1 MLEHLHIENLAVI
14 ERADINFGNGFSV
27 LTGETGA
34 GKSILIDSIN
44 ILLGNRASKDIIR
57 SGCNSAVVSASFC
70 GLSEPLKEIVSE
82 FGLECDEDILVLQ
95 RNLSLDGKS
104 AARVN
109 GRQVTTSVLREIGKY
124 LISFHGQHEN
134 NNLLDKNMHL
144 SYLDNFAANQALL
157 ADYQKTYAVVS
168 ALRRKQESL
177 QVDEQEKARKIELL
191 RYQIDEIEKAELHAP
206 DDNGED
212 EEAHLLQQ
220 KSLLLHRE
228 KIISALDI
236 SRLLISENET
246 NIADQ
251 LSSVASELSHVSRY
265 NESLSDFSDRAY
277 EIYESVVALNEEIRD
292 YKETYYG
299 EEDFSSLD
307 EIEERLDLL
316 YRLKRKYGSN
326 IAEILAYY
334 EKCKEELEAVE
345 FSEEALL
352 KISEQLTEALSELQ
366 KKGERLSRSR
376 KKAAADLEKQIV
388 SELSDL
394 AMPSV
399 RFVCDISETQPGKTG
414 VDSVEFLM
422 SANPGEPLRPMTK
435 IASGGELSRIM
446 LSIKKVLSGT
456 DSSETVIFDEIDT
469 GVSGRAAQKIALK
482 LREMSA
488 GRQVIVVTHLA
499 QIAALGKNHYQIEKH
514 TDGQRT
520 FTEIRLLDG
529 KDRVE
534 EVARIM
540 GGIQIT
546 DSTLKTAEEMLA
558 QADVL

>member
-206 DDNGED
+206 DGNGED

-299 EEDFSSLD
+299 EEDFSSLN
-307 EIEERLDLL
+307 EIEERLDLF
-316 YRLKRKYGSN
+316 YRLKRKYGGNS
-326 IAEILAYY
+326 
-334 EKCKEELEAVE
+334 C
-345 FSEEALL
+345 LL
-352 KISEQLTEALSELQ
+352 
-366 KKGERLSRSR
+366 
-376 KKAAADLEKQIV
+376 
-388 SELSDL
+388 
-394 AMPSV
+394 
-399 RFVCDISETQPGKTG
+399 
-414 VDSVEFLM
+414 
-422 SANPGEPLRPMTK
+422 
-435 IASGGELSRIM
+435 
-446 LSIKKVLSGT
+446 
-456 DSSETVIFDEIDT
+456 
-469 GVSGRAAQKIALK
+469 
-482 LREMSA
+482 
-488 GRQVIVVTHLA
+488 
-499 QIAALGKNHYQIEKH
+499 
-514 TDGQRT
+514 
-520 FTEIRLLDG
+520 
-529 KDRVE
+529 
-534 EVARIM
+534 
-540 GGIQIT
+540 
-546 DSTLKTAEEMLA
+546 
-558 QADVL
+558 